1 MMIKFNLKKV
11 ACRLLF
17 AAAMVGA
24 ITVAFQTKSVNYVVN
39 SEIEALTCEE
49 PGQTITCYCAVLEDE
64 SCAVNNHTKYVCAS
78 GKNTVKCWEYGR
90 NCN

>member
-1 MMIKFNLKKV
+1 MKIKFNLKKV

-39 SEIEALTCEE
+39 SEIEALTSEE
-49 PGQTITCYCAVLEDE
+49 PGETITCYCALLTDE
-64 SCAVNNHTKYVCAS
+64 SCAVNNHSKYVCAS
-78 GKNTVKCWEYGR
+78 SKNNVKCWEYDG
-90 NCN
+90 NCD

>member
-1 MMIKFNLKKV
+1 MKFNLKKV

-49 PGQTITCYCAVLEDE
+49 PGETITCYCALLTDE
-64 SCAVNNHTKYVCAS
+64 SCAVNNHSKYVCAS
-78 GKNTVKCWEYGR
+78 SKNNVKCWEYDG
-90 NCN
+90 NCD